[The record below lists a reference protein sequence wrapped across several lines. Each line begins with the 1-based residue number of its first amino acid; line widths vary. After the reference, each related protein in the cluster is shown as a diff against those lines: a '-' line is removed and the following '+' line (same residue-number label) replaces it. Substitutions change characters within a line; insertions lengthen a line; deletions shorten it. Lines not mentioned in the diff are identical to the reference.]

1 MKFTVTWHIYR
12 QNGVSGFDKRIHV
25 TMPHLKVSSAE
36 KTRLLTEVSQRIASI
51 LDLDEL
57 LLQVVRLI
65 QQTFGYYH
73 VGIGLI
79 ENDEVVYRVG
89 AGDLWDRSDFQ
100 FKPARLKVGKEGI
113 SGWVVATG
121 SPLLIPDVSQDP
133 RYVWMQGSETRSELT
148 VPILVKGQVIGA
160 LDIQS
165 EKLDDFDATDLELM
179 QALANQSGVAI
190 DNARLFA
197 AEKRRADQFRVLTEV
212 SQRIT
217 SILEIDE
224 LLRQIVGLVQ
234 RTFGYYHIEIGLIEG
249 DELVFQVE
257 GGAMWEEPVL
267 RTKPS
272 RLKIGADSIP
282 AWVAAKG
289 KPYVMPDVSQE
300 PHAVSMQGSRV
311 LSKLTVP
318 ILTKE
323 RVIGVLDVESDRLN
337 AFDKTDVDL
346 IASLADQ
353 AGIAIENARLYENAS
368 KAAVLEERQRLAR
381 ELHDSVT
388 QSLYG
393 ITLYSQA
400 AACQLAVEHFEEVD
414 KLLDEINRT
423 SQEALAEMR
432 LLIYQLRPPVLEKEG
447 LLSVLQARL
456 TAVEGRAGLKTS
468 LKSDLEIRL
477 PFELEEGLYHIA
489 QEALNNTLKH
499 ARARTVNVTLR
510 QNESRVILEVSDD
523 GIGFDVAS
531 ASEEGKMGLPGM
543 QARAAELGGSLSITS
558 AVGQGTRVRVEVNP

>member
-1 MKFTVTWHIYR
+1 MTR
-12 QNGVSGFDKRIHV
+12 
-25 TMPHLKVSSAE
+25 PLLKVSSAE
-36 KTRLLTEVSQRIASI
+36 KIRLLTEVSQRIASI
-51 LDLDEL
+51 LDVDEL

-79 ENDEVVYRVG
+79 ENDELVYRVG

-121 SPLLIPDVSQDP
+121 SPLLIPDVSQDL

-234 RTFGYYHIEIGLIEG
+234 CTFGYYHIEIGLIEG

-257 GGAMWEEPVL
+257 GGALWEEPVL
-267 RTKPS
+267 HTKPS

-282 AWVAAKG
+282 ARVAANG
-289 KPYVMPDVSQE
+289 KPFLTPDVSQDL
-300 PHAVSMQGSRV
+300 HGASVQGSRV
-311 LSKLTVP
+311 QSKLTVP

-346 IASLADQ
+346 ITSLADQ
-353 AGIAIENARLYENAS
+353 AGIAIENARLYENVS
-368 KAAVLEERQRLAR
+368 KSAVLEERQRLAR

-414 KLLDEINRT
+414 QMLDEINRT

-432 LLIYQLRPPVLEKEG
+432 LLIYELRPPVLEKEG

-499 ARARTVNVTLR
+499 ARARTVNVILR

-523 GIGFDVAS
+523 GIGFDVTS

-558 AVGQGTRVRVEVNP
+558 AVGQGTRVKVEVNL